1 MLMTSALVGLLGV
14 SAVHAATLDISL
26 AAQGAAY
33 NNMVADAKLRG
44 DTAGALQDANLGNGS
59 GGSNRFYANYL
70 DDGMTLDS
78 RMTHFLQRFDVS
90 SIPAGSIINSAFLTT
105 YFANDNANNRTFTNV
120 KLSQLQPGKAWIEGV
135 GQNPA
140 TDGSVTWN
148 SQAARA
154 TPETTTPWATP
165 GATSAS
171 DIVLATTQTFDLVGV
186 DGTATA
192 VNRNITLWV
201 QDWVNNPANNT
212 GLLWWGGN
220 SADSDSGNRRFLL
233 GSKED
238 GAGPAGDLA
247 AAAPTLVI
255 DYTVVPEPGAIV
267 LLAAGLLTLIAGRRK
282 SVLMESLHARQS
294 QLPLCRAVCRT

>member
-1 MLMTSALVGLLGV
+1 MSRMLMTGALVGLLGV
-14 SAVHAATLDISL
+14 SAVQAATLDISI

-44 DTAGALQDANLGNGS
+44 DVAGGFQDANLGNVS

-70 DDGMTLDS
+70 DDGVTLTS
-78 RMTHFLQRFDVS
+78 RMTHFVQRFDVS

-120 KLSQLQPGKAWIEGV
+120 KLSQLQPGKAWVEGV
-135 GQNPA
+135 GQQPA

-148 SQAARA
+148 HQAGN
-154 TPETTTPWATP
+154 TIPWTAP
-165 GATSAS
+165 GATS

-186 DGTATA
+186 DGSATA
-192 VNRNITLWV
+192 IIRDITPWV
-201 QDWVNNPANNT
+201 QNWVNNPANNT
-212 GLLWWGGN
+212 GMLWWGGN
-220 SADSDSGNRRFLL
+220 SADSDSGNRRFWL

-238 GAGPAGDLA
+238 GEGPAGDLA

-255 DYTVVPEPGAIV
+255 DYIPVPEPGAIV
-267 LLAAGLLTLIAGRRK
+267 LLAAGLLTLITRRRK
-282 SVLMESLHARQS
+282 VS
-294 QLPLCRAVCRT
+294 